1 MTELVLT
8 GAGVACRLGD
18 DEGTLIEALRSGA
31 SPPFDRYAEAEE
43 AGCACTVIGRY
54 PGDLSDEALGLDRS
68 DGRFA
73 GRASRLALV
82 AARRA
87 LAASGLDPRSAAV
100 VVGSGTGDVDT
111 HRQIGDVLARSGARR
126 VPPTVIPRI
135 MASSVSANLAHL
147 LRVTGPSLS
156 VSAACA
162 GGAWNVVVAAQLVAS
177 GMAPAALAGGA
188 EAADLHFHAGFD
200 AMRAYNRVDGPER
213 PSRPYAADRKGFVF
227 AEGAGIVVVETRASA
242 EARGAPILARLLGWG
257 ASSDGE
263 GQMVSPSSDGAA
275 GAMEAALARAGVRPE
290 EVGYVNTHATGTS
303 AGDVCEVRALRR
315 VFGHPPPYASTKGLT
330 GHTISGAGAIE
341 AAFTAWMLRDGFLAR
356 CSHAEPVDPELTED
370 PPLTA
375 PVARRVPIAMSN
387 SFGFGGTNVS
397 LVLGA
402 VTPPG

>member
-1 MTELVLT
+1 MELVLT

-18 DEGTLIEALRSGA
+18 DEVGLLRALRTGA
-31 SPPFDRYAEAEE
+31 SPPFDRYPEAEE
-43 AGCACTVIGRY
+43 AGCACTIIGRY
-54 PGDLSDEALGLDRS
+54 PGDLSDEALRLDRS
-68 DGRFA
+68 EGRFA

-87 LAASGLDPRSAAV
+87 LAVSGLDPRTAAV
-100 VVGSGTGDVDT
+100 VVGSGTGDVDA
-111 HRQIGDVLARSGARR
+111 HRQIGEVLARSTARR
-126 VPPTVIPRI
+126 VAPTMIPRI

-162 GGAWNVVVAAQLVAS
+162 GGAWNLVVAAQIVAS

-188 EAADLHFHAGFD
+188 EVADLHFHAGFD

-227 AEGAGIVVVETRASA
+227 AEGAGVLVVESRRAA
-242 EARGAPILARLLGWG
+242 EARGAPILACLLGWG

-263 GQMVSPSSDGAA
+263 GQMVSPSSNGAA
-275 GAMEAALARAGVRPE
+275 AAMEAALAHANVLPE
-290 EVGYVNTHATGTS
+290 QVGYVNTHATGTP
-303 AGDVCEVRALRR
+303 AGDGCEVRALRR
-315 VFGHPPPYASTKGLT
+315 VFGRPPPYASTKGLT

-341 AAFTAWMLRDGFLAR
+341 AAFTAWMLRDGFLAP
-356 CSHAEPVDPELTED
+356 CSHADPVDPELAD
-370 PPLTA
+370 APPLTE
-375 PVARRVPIAMSN
+375 PLERRVAVAMSN

-397 LVLGA
+397 LVLGS
-402 VTPPG
+402 VTPAG